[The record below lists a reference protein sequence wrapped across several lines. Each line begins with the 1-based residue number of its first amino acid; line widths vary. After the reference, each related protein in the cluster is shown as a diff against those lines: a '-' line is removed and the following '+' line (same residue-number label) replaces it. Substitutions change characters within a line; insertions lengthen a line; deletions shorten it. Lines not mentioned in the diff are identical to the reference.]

1 MCIRNIKSFQ
11 ITRKIKLMRIV
22 VEISCLKPQVN
33 VLLEH
38 VRNPS
43 NKIQLRGNLM
53 FEFFFFNKIFKKIR

>member
-1 MCIRNIKSFQ
+1 
-11 ITRKIKLMRIV
+11 MRIV
-22 VEISCLKPQVN
+22 VEISCLKHQVN

-53 FEFFFFNKIFKKIR
+53 FESFFFNKIFKKIR